1 MSKRTVFT
9 TLTPLPPGVS
19 REVVMETLKSHT
31 EMIDLNPLVIERH
44 PIKPPPNATP
54 EEYHCVWY
62 SLTDRVQ
69 YLPGGL
75 ASGQVTYTCCFHDL
89 KDGLQTH
96 CYAPMGLDIKGKWTL
111 GGSLPGEPIAPVEL
125 GLGAPLHGLWLR
137 EDVDMRCNIM
147 MGGFVKKTLKKA
159 HSSLVGRL
167 LVKSEIQEA
176 AMRNKA
182 LSERSTMGP
191 FAGSQA
197 SSTEYS
203 PSDYDTQSIAEGS
216 VLNNS
221 PLGAQSPMFA
231 LQNTPSQN
239 TSSYRSEQS
248 DPRTSFDSRL
258 HPAALNIRNSGASS
272 DKGGHRDPAA
282 GGQHPSERVSWQSL
296 HQRQSPSI
304 GSQVEPIY
312 LSPHTYRPP
321 VPQKYAELPTQQRQ
335 DGSQGSRMD
344 GQGQNQGQSQNQGQ
358 GQQQRQVEWQNSR
371 MDGQSQNYNQSQGQG
386 QLLLP
391 HRYQN
396 HGAVELE

>member
-54 EEYHCVWY
+54 EEYHCIWY

-137 EDVDMRCNIM
+137 EDVDVSSLYTPTLLSPTDKAQMRCNIM

-167 LVKSEIQEA
+167 LVKSQIQEA
-176 AMRNKA
+176 AAKNSA
-182 LSERSTMGP
+182 LNDRILSGS

-197 SSTEYS
+197 STEYS
-203 PSDYDTQSIAEGS
+203 PSDYDSQSVVEGWKS
-216 VLNNS
+216 QDTTPSS
-221 PLGAQSPMFA
+221 PPMLP
-231 LQNTPSQN
+231 LQNI
-239 TSSYRSEQS
+239 SSYRSDQPDS
-248 DPRTSFDSRL
+248 RTSYDSRL
-258 HPAALNIRNSGASS
+258 HPAALNIRNSGNSGASQTGS
-272 DKGGHRDPAA
+272 NPDSVV
-282 GGQHPSERVSWQSL
+282 GGQHSSDRVSWQNLNS
-296 HQRQSPSI
+296 RQSPPAGQLEPAYQPANPYRESP
-304 GSQVEPIY
+304 SQRY
-312 LSPHTYRPP
+312 N
-321 VPQKYAELPTQQRQ
+321 ELPAQQRQ
-335 DGSQGSRMD
+335 DGRQPSRID
-344 GQGQNQGQSQNQGQ
+344 GQDQGQA
-358 GQQQRQVEWQNSR
+358 QRYR
-371 MDGQSQNYNQSQGQG
+371 
-386 QLLLP
+386 P
-391 HRYQN
+391 H
-396 HGAVELE
+396 GIAELE

>member
-1 MSKRTVFT
+1 MGPFLPLRLFYDSKIAILICIYVRLTFTVSDPKVNPATLGDNKMSKRTVFT

-54 EEYHCVWY
+54 EEYHCIWY

-159 HSSLVGRL
+159 HSSLGEVADPRSSSQKQCPQRPDPQWIFCWIPSIHRILAQRL
-167 LVKSEIQEA
+167 RLTERCGGLEVP
-176 AMRNKA
+176 RHHA
-182 LSERSTMGP
+182 LEPTNASPTEHLQLPIRSTRLADKLRQQIAP
-191 FAGSQA
+191 C
-197 SSTEYS
+197 STQHTEFGKFRR
-203 PSDYDTQSIAEGS
+203 IADRLKSRFCSG
-216 VLNNS
+216 
-221 PLGAQSPMFA
+221 
-231 LQNTPSQN
+231 
-239 TSSYRSEQS
+239 RSTLK
-248 DPRTSFDSRL
+248 R
-258 HPAALNIRNSGASS
+258 
-272 DKGGHRDPAA
+272 
-282 GGQHPSERVSWQSL
+282 
-296 HQRQSPSI
+296 
-304 GSQVEPIY
+304 
-312 LSPHTYRPP
+312 
-321 VPQKYAELPTQQRQ
+321 
-335 DGSQGSRMD
+335 
-344 GQGQNQGQSQNQGQ
+344 
-358 GQQQRQVEWQNSR
+358 
-371 MDGQSQNYNQSQGQG
+371 
-386 QLLLP
+386 
-391 HRYQN
+391 
-396 HGAVELE
+396 